1 MTDSPS
7 DPPADEPVADEADAE
22 VSPAA
27 EFAEE
32 IAELVGAAGWSAD
45 NDTGRVVV
53 ERDRWVE
60 SIATAAE
67 KGGVPFFSWL
77 SAVDWSKD
85 VAVGEQVQ
93 NADELEDRF
102 EVICRLSSVRDARA
116 VHFVVAVPKDDAV
129 VASLVSTFGGAAWHE
144 REAAEMFGI
153 RFEGHP
159 HLVNLYLPD
168 AFEGHPLLKSYAL
181 LAREVKPWP
190 GTVDVEDMPSV
201 ENVEA
206 AAMDGGDA

>member
-7 DPPADEPVADEADAE
+7 DPPADEPVADAADAE
-22 VSPAA
+22 LSAA
-27 EFAEE
+27 AQFAEE
-32 IAELVGAAGWSAD
+32 IAERVGAAGWSAD
-45 NDTGRVVV
+45 HDTVRIVVA
-53 ERDRWVE
+53 RDRWVE

-67 KGGVPFFSWL
+67 RGGVPFFSWL

-93 NADELEDRF
+93 DVDALEERF
-102 EVICRLSSVRDARA
+102 EVIYRMSSLRDGRA
-116 VHFVVAVPKDDAV
+116 AHFVAAIPKDDAV
-129 VASLVSTFGGAAWHE
+129 IASLVSTFGGAAWHE

-153 RFEGHP
+153 HFEGHP

-206 AAMDGGDA
+206 AAMEGGDA